1 MPGPGH
7 LHFLIVDNISS
18 FHLSFA
24 LCRQDV
30 KDIYNDVASLGIT
43 LASDVRSNNILAAPP
58 SPPGLPSIP
67 SPFTQRTYA
76 WRLVDFELARK
87 TPWLRK
93 VIARDQQDWVRNMF
107 VSLPMFTR
115 KHNRAVPQQSTRQ
128 IQNA

>member
-1 MPGPGH
+1 MPGSGH
-7 LHFLIVDNISS
+7 IPFLIVDDIFS
-18 FHLSFA
+18 FHLSFV

-43 LASDVRSNNILAAPP
+43 LASDVRSNNILAALP

-67 SPFTQRTYA
+67 SLFTRRTYA

-87 TPWLRK
+87 TPWMRK

-115 KHNRAVPQQSTRQ
+115 KCSRAMPPE
-128 IQNA
+128 AP